1 MAVLNTAARQ
11 VIESGALA
19 HLVTINDDGS
29 PQVSVVWVGLD
40 GDELVAGHLD
50 SRQRKLRNIHRDP
63 RVAVTFEG
71 SGANQIGMLDYLVI
85 HGKARVTPGGAPEL
99 LHRLAQTYIGPGTM
113 FPPMPDPPSGF
124 VTHIAITRV
133 AGSGPW
139 LEFDTSTESH

>member
-1 MAVLNTAARQ
+1 MTVLNTAARQ

-63 RVAVTFEG
+63 RVAVTFEA
-71 SGANQIGMLDYLVI
+71 SGANQIGMRDYLVI
-85 HGKARVTPGGAPEL
+85 HGKARVTAGGAPEL
-99 LHRLAQTYIGPGTM
+99 LHRLAQTYIGPGTV

>member
-50 SRQRKLRNIHRDP
+50 SRQRKVRNIHRDP
-63 RVAVTFEG
+63 RVAVTLEG
-71 SGANQIGMLDYLVI
+71 SGANQIG
-85 HGKARVTPGGAPEL
+85 A
-99 LHRLAQTYIGPGTM
+99 
-113 FPPMPDPPSGF
+113 
-124 VTHIAITRV
+124 
-133 AGSGPW
+133 W
-139 LEFDTSTESH
+139 LEAEGFTAEAALSVVHGFDVERALTDPSQERRGSIKSGAKGA